1 MKTLI
6 VAASLA
12 VASFVSSAEEPVF
25 MNILP
30 TAVGHE
36 EQTAADAK
44 EYVRRTGNRI
54 VLYSLSFH
62 PEGFPA
68 KDKAD
73 RLVASYRKLNR
84 LLEGSDVRLG
94 VLIQSVIGHW
104 ARVDEKIEPWA
115 RTVTLKGDVS
125 RFCPLD
131 PNFRAY
137 IRDFVKGLAAEH
149 PSFVMGDDDIHLY
162 DECFCDLHRAE
173 FNRRTGR
180 SCTAE
185 EFRKVVAGAKPGDRD
200 HEAFY
205 RLQRETVT
213 GVCSLIREA
222 IDEVDPK
229 VPAGMCMS
237 WIEYRFIGELAR
249 AIAAKGQ
256 RPLLRIAND
265 AGYQEF
271 TRDEFADLVL
281 QTGAYE
287 AVYGRDF
294 TLLDESDVFPHN
306 LWNKSAANLKAKLA
320 VSFMS
325 GLDGGLL
332 WLTCAHRWGY
342 PVSDNYAQAIES
354 NMSRF
359 KALKQFADESKA
371 IGFTVPVETNFPD
384 WRFDGKGI
392 DRFVSGLNW
401 GGHAAALF
409 GVPFRCS
416 ASVADGGVYAVAGA
430 RTVERFTDEEIR
442 KLLSGRLLADG
453 DAVRALV
460 KRGYGKHLGLT
471 VEDRK
476 LNYVCERSTDGKRTY
491 PLRLTPAHPA
501 PAFVEED
508 GAEVLSWLEFESYA
522 GAPDHKR
529 LSPCTVYFENELGGK
544 VLSAAYTL
552 DPGPGWTL
560 QMFFR
565 FCEPRKAWFVRVLDR
580 LSERPMPFVVEE
592 MRDMVALAR
601 EKADGSKL
609 LLVLNTNRD
618 PLEKLNVRVKCAFST
633 VEALGADGA
642 YRPVKF
648 TREGDV
654 LTFDTPLACY
664 EFTALLFK

>member
-6 VAASLA
+6 AAVSLA
-12 VASFVSSAEEPVF
+12 VTSFVSSAEEPVF

-30 TAVGHE
+30 TALGHE
-36 EQTAADAK
+36 EQTAEDAK

-68 KDKAD
+68 KEKAD
-73 RLVASYRKLNR
+73 RLVASYRRLRR
-84 LLEGSDVRLG
+84 LLEGSDVQLG

-104 ARVDEKIEPWA
+104 PRVDEKIEPWT
-115 RTVTLKGDVS
+115 RTVTLSGGVS

-137 IRDFVKGLAAEH
+137 VRDFVKGLAAEH

-185 EFRKVVAGAKPGDRD
+185 EFRTLVGGAKAGDKD
-200 HEAFY
+200 FDAFFS
-205 RLQRETVT
+205 LQRETMT
-213 GVCSLIREA
+213 GFCGLIREA

-237 WIEYRFIGELAR
+237 WIEYRFIGDLAR

-265 AGYQEF
+265 AGYAEF
-271 TRDEFADLVL
+271 DRDTFCDLVL
-281 QTGAYE
+281 RTAAYE
-287 AVYGRDF
+287 AVYGRDC

-306 LWNKSAANLKAKLA
+306 LWNKSAANLRAKLA
-320 VSFMS
+320 FSYAE
-325 GLDGGLL
+325 GIDGGLL
-332 WLTCAHRWGY
+332 WLTCAHRSGFK
-342 PVSDNYAQAIES
+342 VADNYAQAIES
-354 NMSRF
+354 NMPRF
-359 KALKQFADESKA
+359 RALKQFADESKPM
-371 IGFTVPVETNFPD
+371 GFTVPVQTAFPD
-384 WRFDGKGI
+384 WKLDGKGI
-392 DRFVSGLNW
+392 DPFVSGLNW
-401 GGHAAALF
+401 GGSVAAMF

-416 ASVADGGVYAVAGA
+416 TSLGDGGIYAIAGE
-430 RTVERFTDEEIR
+430 RTVERFTDAEL
-442 KLLSGRLLADG
+442 KQLLAGRLLLDG
-453 DAVRALV
+453 DAVRAIA
-460 KRGYGKHLGLT
+460 KRGFAKHLGVA
-471 VEDRK
+471 VEDRRI
-476 LNYVCERSTDGKRTY
+476 NYVCERSTDGKRTY
-491 PLRLTPAHPA
+491 PLRLVASHPV
-501 PAFVEED
+501 PTLVETD
-508 GAEVLSWLEFESYA
+508 GAEVLTWLEFESYA

-529 LSPCTVYFENELGGK
+529 LAPATVYFENELGGK

-552 DPGPGWTL
+552 ETGSNWSL
-560 QMFFR
+560 QRFFR
-565 FCEPRKAWFVRVLDR
+565 YCEPRKAWFVRVLDR
-580 LSERPMPFVVEE
+580 LAPQPFVVDE
-592 MRDMVALAR
+592 MRDVVALAR
-601 EKADGSKL
+601 ERADGAKL
-609 LLVLNTNRD
+609 LFVINTNRD
-618 PLEKLNVRVKCAFST
+618 PLEKLNVRAKCAFSS

-648 TREGDV
+648 VRNGDV